1 MNAGQL
7 AALIAAA
14 FFAVLVCAGVYVLI
28 RLARL
33 ASTVTGLVADY
44 RERTDR
50 LLTEAQ
56 AAVDRTT
63 EQLARTDAITTS
75 MDQVT
80 SNMAELSGHVAALT
94 GLARGLSEAATVPL
108 HGAAA
113 FVFGLRR
120 ALAVR
125 RSLQVA
131 AVAETIPERLPD
143 GMADRLPQGRLP
155 QGRLPSGRLPSG
167 RPPSRLPEH
176 RAVTGR

>member
-7 AALIAAA
+7 AALIAAG

-28 RLARL
+28 KLARL
-33 ASTVTGLVADY
+33 ASAATLLVTDY

-50 LLTEAQ
+50 LLGEAQ

-63 EQLARTDAITTS
+63 EQLARTNAITAS

-108 HGAAA
+108 RGAAA
-113 FVFGLRR
+113 FAFGLRR

-131 AVAETIPERLPD
+131 AIAEPMPERLPEH
-143 GMADRLPQGRLP
+143 AAV
-155 QGRLPSGRLPSG
+155 SGRAAV
-167 RPPSRLPEH
+167 PE
-176 RAVTGR
+176 RKAVTGR

>member
-28 RLARL
+28 KLARL
-33 ASTVTGLVADY
+33 ASAATGLVAGY

-50 LLTEAQ
+50 LLAEAQ

-120 ALAVR
+120 ALAAR
-125 RSLQVA
+125 RSLQVT
-131 AVAETIPERLPD
+131 AVAERLPEPVPQPLPERLPD
-143 GMADRLPQGRLP
+143 GLADQAASDRLAGQLT
-155 QGRLPSGRLPSG
+155 SGRLPE
-167 RPPSRLPEH
+167 R

>member
-7 AALIAAA
+7 AALIAAV
-14 FFAVLVCAGVYVLI
+14 FFAVLVCAAVYVLI

-33 ASTVTGLVADY
+33 ASAVTGLVGEY

-50 LLTEAQ
+50 LLADAQ
-56 AAVDRTT
+56 AAVNRTT

-108 HGAAA
+108 HGVAA
-113 FVFGLRR
+113 FAFGLRR

-131 AVAETIPERLPD
+131 AVAGPLPERLAERLPARLPD
-143 GMADRLPQGRLP
+143 GPADRLPA
-155 QGRLPSGRLPSG
+155 
-167 RPPSRLPEH
+167 SRLREPRAER

>member
-14 FFAVLVCAGVYVLI
+14 FFAVLVCAAAYVLI
-28 RLARL
+28 KLARL
-33 ASTVTGLVADY
+33 ASTVTGLVTDY

-50 LLTEAQ
+50 LLADAQ

-63 EQLARTDAITTS
+63 EQLARTDAITSS

-80 SNMAELSGHVAALT
+80 SNMAELSGHVAALS

-108 HGAAA
+108 HGMAALA
-113 FVFGLRR
+113 FGLRR
-120 ALAVR
+120 ALSVR
-125 RSLQVA
+125 RSLRVV
-131 AVAETIPERLPD
+131 AVAEAMPERLPD
-143 GMADRLPQGRLP
+143 GLADRLPAGGRPDRLP
-155 QGRLPSGRLPSG
+155 DR
-167 RPPSRLPEH
+167 

>member
-28 RLARL
+28 KLARL
-33 ASTVTGLVADY
+33 ASAVTGLVAGY

-50 LLTEAQ
+50 LLAEAQ

-63 EQLARTDAITTS
+63 EQLARTDAITAS
-75 MDQVT
+75 MDRVT

-94 GLARGLSEAATVPL
+94 GLARGLSEAAAVPL
-108 HGAAA
+108 HGMAA

-125 RSLQVA
+125 RSLHITA
-131 AVAETIPERLPD
+131 IAEPFPHRLPD
-143 GMADRLPQGRLP
+143 QQADQLADRVPDRLPAGLAER
-155 QGRLPSGRLPSG
+155 
-167 RPPSRLPEH
+167 
-176 RAVTGR
+176 RAVTRR

>member
-14 FFAVLVCAGVYVLI
+14 FFAVLVCGAVYVLI
-28 RLARL
+28 KLARL
-33 ASTVTGLVADY
+33 ASAATGLVADY

-50 LLTEAQ
+50 LLAEAQ

-63 EQLARTDAITTS
+63 EQLTRTDAITTS

-94 GLARGLSEAATVPL
+94 GLARGLSEAAAVPL
-108 HGAAA
+108 HGVAA
-113 FVFGLRR
+113 FAFGLRR

-125 RSLQVA
+125 RSLQVV
-131 AVAETIPERLPD
+131 AVAEPIPDRPTGRPTGRLPD
-143 GMADRLPQGRLP
+143 RRPERRAV
-155 QGRLPSGRLPSG
+155 SGR
-167 RPPSRLPEH
+167 
-176 RAVTGR
+176 